1 MYSRKT
7 VSIIISLCIIIACCF
22 TSSLEASRHL
32 SMTTT
37 TPTNSPSF
45 NADRTGRGFVMN
57 VIVEL
62 IDDKSIRLIVVILER
77 CRRRWPLCITTC
89 AEMLTFNCYEFS

>member
-45 NADRTGRGFVMN
+45 NASYRCRTGPADHGPIIGSDRARF
-57 VIVEL
+57 
-62 IDDKSIRLIVVILER
+62 
-77 CRRRWPLCITTC
+77 
-89 AEMLTFNCYEFS
+89 CYERYC

>member
-7 VSIIISLCIIIACCF
+7 VSIIISLFIIIACCF

-45 NADRTGRGFVMN
+45 NGKKYVPPIRARCYCFIPRCCGADTNTKKGPKN
-57 VIVEL
+57 
-62 IDDKSIRLIVVILER
+62 
-77 CRRRWPLCITTC
+77 
-89 AEMLTFNCYEFS
+89 